1 LINLREDYLKSPSKY
16 SNVNNNNTNYSSRA
30 TDTDDRDNERNTES
44 NANDD
49 DHDSDDLDTYINEK
63 IKENSD
69 NKNTENKNIFIG
81 NLQNDDDDD
90 IYSDTDSDK
99 TIMSTGDKN
108 IDLNSNKKTVYDLS
122 HDIDD
127 DDLNVENNENAN
139 NKNVNENIDQNL
151 YGDLYS
157 NFLFGKTI
165 EATDKVLQKD
175 NDSDLDD
182 LDDENIVYN
191 KGSNIHNN
199 INSSQKHQH
208 DSKTV
213 FSSSIP
219 FKAIPVP
226 SIPSNFNAKNTLS
239 PSKNPVYNNNS
250 SEYNPKYWSE
260 DPNPFDMQPQGPVTG
275 PIGTGSIGTGSRGT
289 STSEPQ
295 TTEPKIF
302 ETSLDP
308 SPSFSFGSH
317 PATRRQSGKQSSAY
331 TVYQAYNMKKQMKNN
346 ENNANNTKIFQS
358 IPDVVDLTEDED
370 LETETQNDMDIDCD
384 EGRQTNIENN
394 GKNQSRNTE
403 VRHDT
408 NVRESMSDNMGSTIG
423 LAEMYRKEV

>member
-1 LINLREDYLKSPSKY
+1 MN
-16 SNVNNNNTNYSSRA
+16 
-30 TDTDDRDNERNTES
+30 NERNTKS
-44 NANDD
+44 NANDYD
-49 DHDSDDLDTYINEK
+49 DHDSDDLDTYVNEK

-69 NKNTENKNIFIG
+69 NKNIENKNIFVG

-99 TIMSTGDKN
+99 TIRSTKDKN
-108 IDLNSNKKTVYDLS
+108 LNLNSNKKTVYDLS

-139 NKNVNENIDQNL
+139 IKNVNENIDQNL

-175 NDSDLDD
+175 YDSDLDD
-182 LDDENIVYN
+182 FNDENIVYD

-199 INSSQKHQH
+199 FNSSQKHQH

-219 FKAIPVP
+219 SKLVPVP
-226 SIPSNFNAKNTLS
+226 SIPSSLSAKNTTS

-250 SEYNPKYWSE
+250 SEYNAKYWSE
-260 DPNPFDMQPQGPVTG
+260 DPNPFDVQPQRPVTG
-275 PIGTGSIGTGSRGT
+275 PVGTGSIGMGSRGT
-289 STSEPQ
+289 STLEPQ
-295 TTEPKIF
+295 PTEPKIF
-302 ETSLDP
+302 EIPLDP

-317 PATRRQSGKQSSAY
+317 PATRRQSGKQSFAY
-331 TVYQAYNMKKQMKNN
+331 TAYQADIMKKHMKSNQ
-346 ENNANNTKIFQS
+346 NNANHTKIFQS

-370 LETETQNDMDIDCD
+370 LETETQNNMDIDCD
-384 EGRQTNIENN
+384 EGRQNNIENN
-394 GKNQSRNTE
+394 GKNQSRNTD
-403 VRHDT
+403 VRNDT

-423 LAEMYRKEV
+423 VAEMYRKEV